1 MNFSCYVIFFASVDQ
16 WSDYYHD
23 EDDVGLFNGTYDYYS
38 PEEYDQEY
46 RYSTTSV
53 IVCCMG
59 YEIVIFSCLWLMQ
72 QRLCHILGL
81 GARFSKLPVI
91 TGPLKLFC
99 FSFQV
104 GVSEG
109 LKIVQ

>member
-1 MNFSCYVIFFASVDQ
+1 MDLGCLVFMIRDLKQQDGWKTQDAEWRKNVARHCAFPVL
-16 WSDYYHD
+16 HD
-23 EDDVGLFNGTYDYYS
+23 
-38 PEEYDQEY
+38 
-46 RYSTTSV
+46 
-53 IVCCMG
+53 
-59 YEIVIFSCLWLMQ
+59 IFSSFC
-72 QRLCHILGL
+72 RP

-91 TGPLKLFC
+91 TGPVKLFC

>member
-23 EDDVGLFNGTYDYYS
+23 EDDVGLFNGTNDYYS
-38 PEEYDQEY
+38 PEEYDQDY

-72 QRLCHILGL
+72 QRLCHILGYGHL
-81 GARFSKLPVI
+81 G
-91 TGPLKLFC
+91 C
-99 FSFQV
+99 
-104 GVSEG
+104 SEIHILG
-109 LKIVQ
+109 NLCCSS